1 MTAGP
6 GQAGLP
12 ATGPVA
18 AGFGQVA
25 ATYDAAGTEFFTD
38 LGWRLATHAGIRR
51 GDRVAD
57 LGCGAGAVL
66 VHAAAWAGP
75 DGQVTGIDASQAMLA
90 RAGQAVSARGLRVT
104 LTAGDAENPPLPPGS
119 VDVIT
124 ASSVLQ
130 FLDWP
135 RRAVRAWLGLLAP
148 GGRLAVSWGMR
159 QDPAWVP
166 VMAVLDRA
174 VPPPVPG
181 FEEFL
186 RRNPFH
192 DPAALED
199 VLTRVRYEGVVT
211 FTEKITTAYNSPE
224 QWWAACQS
232 QGPWV
237 TSWRHIPAAAL
248 PAARDRAL
256 ALAGGLRGDDGLIRR
271 TLTFG
276 CTIASR
282 PA

>member
-1 MTAGP
+1 VNTEP
-6 GQAGLP
+6 GQAGPP
-12 ATGPVA
+12 ATGPAA

-25 ATYDAAGTEFFTD
+25 ATYDTAGTEFFNS
-38 LGWRLATHAGIRR
+38 LAWLLVTYAGIRP

-57 LGCGAGAVL
+57 LGCGAGAAFI
-66 VHAAAWAGP
+66 HAAIAAGP
-75 DGQVTGIDASQAMLA
+75 GGTVTGIDASAAMLA
-90 RAGQAVSARGLRVT
+90 RAGQAASARGLRVT
-104 LTAGDAENPPLPPGS
+104 LTAGDVQDPPLPPGS

-135 RRAVRAWLGLLAP
+135 RRAVRAWLELLAP
-148 GGRLAVSWGMR
+148 GGRLAISWGMR

-166 VMAVLDRA
+166 VMAALDRV
-174 VPPPVPG
+174 VPPPAPG
-181 FEEFL
+181 FEEFM
-186 RRNPFH
+186 RRPPFH
-192 DPAALED
+192 DQAALEH
-199 VLTRVRYEGVVT
+199 VLTEAGYAGAVT
-211 FTEKITTAYNSPE
+211 YTEEITTAYKNPE

-237 TSWRHIPAAAL
+237 TSWRHIPQVAL
-248 PAARDRAL
+248 PAARDRAFSL
-256 ALAGGLRGDDGLIRR
+256 VEGLRGGDGLIRR

-276 CTIASR
+276 ITTAAR